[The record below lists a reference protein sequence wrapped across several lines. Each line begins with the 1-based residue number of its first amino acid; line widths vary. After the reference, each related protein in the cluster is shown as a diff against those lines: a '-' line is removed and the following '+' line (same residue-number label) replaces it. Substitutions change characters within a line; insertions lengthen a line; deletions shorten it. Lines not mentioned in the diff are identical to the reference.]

1 MIMINTDQILFKL
14 IQNGTIIKELMKLT
28 LILISVSEN
37 LKRNK
42 HKFVQRND
50 IQFKQY

>member
-1 MIMINTDQILFKL
+1 
-14 IQNGTIIKELMKLT
+14 MKLT
-28 LILISVSEN
+28 WILIGVSEN

-42 HKFVQRND
+42 QKFVQRND